1 MSKDTSISNIFELL
15 TNESD
20 KSEEVKSGIIYLKVK
35 DQIIYGDLNVL
46 AFEIDATLKK
56 NHPDKWYNLK
66 LKAALDRITL
76 SLAKK
81 CNARITKRIKS
92 QLRKADKQE
101 LLYSIPEIRNL
112 CIKETI
118 EKEFCR
124 PKER

>member
-1 MSKDTSISNIFELL
+1 MSNDTSISNIFELL

-46 AFEIDATLKK
+46 AFEI
-56 NHPDKWYNLK
+56 
-66 LKAALDRITL
+66 
-76 SLAKK
+76 
-81 CNARITKRIKS
+81 KS

-101 LLYSIPEIRNL
+101 LLYSFPEIRNL